1 MTKAALIIGATGLS
15 GSHLASQLRATGGWK
30 IYGLSRGGTKV
41 AGVDVPLAADL
52 TQDGCMAKLEALTDV
67 THVFFC
73 TWSRQATEAEN
84 CIVNRAMVRNALIGL
99 KNAPLEHVALV
110 TGTKHYLGPF
120 EAYAQGRPY
129 TPFLEDQDRLPGQNF
144 YYEQEDEIFAHAK
157 ERGFTWSV
165 HRPHTMIGYVL
176 GNAMNMAVT
185 LAVYASICAETGR
198 SFTFPGSEAQYNA
211 VADITDARLLA
222 QHLEW
227 ASTASKAANTA
238 FNVVNGDLFRWEWMW
253 DQIANWFGVANG
265 GLPDRITPLESQM
278 QDAEKIW
285 PEIVKKH
292 GLANQSVTRLASWW
306 HTDADLGRD
315 VECFNSMK
323 NSRLAGFQNYQDS
336 AESFFDVFEAL
347 VKNNVIPAPPG
358 REK

>member
-1 MTKAALIIGATGLS
+1 MTNTALIIGATGLS
-15 GSHLASQLRATGGWK
+15 GSHLASQLQETGGWK
-30 IYGLSRGGTKV
+30 VYGLSRGGAKV
-41 AGVDVPLAADL
+41 SGVDTPVAADL
-52 TQDGCMAKLEALTDV
+52 TLDSSIATLEALKDV

-84 CIVNRAMVRNALIGL
+84 CLVNRAMVRNALNGL
-99 KNAPLEHVALV
+99 KNAQLKHVALV

-120 EAYAQGRPY
+120 EAYAKGRPY
-129 TPFLEDQDRLPGQNF
+129 TPFLENQDRLPGQNF
-144 YYEQEDEIFAHAK
+144 YYEQEDEVFAHAEK
-157 ERGFTWSV
+157 RGFTWSV

-198 SFTFPGSEAQYNA
+198 PFVFPGSKAQFNA

-227 ASTASKAANTA
+227 ASVTPSAADTAY
-238 FNVVNGDLFRWEWMW
+238 NVVDGDLFRWEWMW
-253 DQIANWFGVANG
+253 DQISIWFGVENG
-265 GLPDRITPLESQM
+265 GLPDEITPLETQM
-278 QDAEKIW
+278 KDAGKIW
-285 PEIVKKH
+285 PDIVKKY
-292 GLANQSVTRLASWW
+292 GLENQSVSQLASWW

-315 VECFNSMK
+315 IECFNSMK

-336 AESFFDVFEAL
+336 VSSFYDVFEAL
-347 VKNNVIPAPPG
+347 VRNKIIPAPPG
-358 REK
+358 REA